1 MTPEK
6 KVKDKVKAM
15 LKDSGAYYFMPAT
28 HGYGASGVADI
39 VACLHGKFI
48 AIECKANGNKPTGL
62 QIKNMLDVSKSGGI
76 AITIDESGYEELEMF
91 LMHLDPKH
99 IGGMVITLLK

>member
-15 LKDSGAYYFMPAT
+15 LKDVGAYYFMPAT
-28 HGYGASGVADI
+28 HGYGGSGVADI

-48 AIECKANGNKPTGL
+48 AIECKANGNKPTAL
-62 QIKNMLDVSKSGGI
+62 QMKNMLDVSKSGGI
-76 AITIDESGYEELEMF
+76 SISIDESGYEELETF
-91 LMHLDPKH
+91 LKHLDPKH
-99 IGGMVITLLK
+99 IGGMAITLLR